1 MDVMGMNR
9 RKNINGTPGLSMR
22 ASRRTRLHRST
33 SELRRDL
40 LQKTR
45 SLRGLRSLR
54 MRIRSAERCVCG
66 GGIHQRPE
74 KGGGSLCVDII

>member
-22 ASRRTRLHRST
+22 ASRRTRLQRST
-33 SELRRDL
+33 SKLRRDL
-40 LQKTR
+40 LQQTR
-45 SLRGLRSLR
+45 SLSLR